1 MCSVGVDDEDCC
13 SSADFLDS
21 TDSESSMPSRMLE
34 QLAQIFGLRESAFPP
49 TVIDSPQQIQIL
61 GIIPCKTLVPE
72 NKIVK
77 GLVVIVQ
84 NYS

>member
-1 MCSVGVDDEDCC
+1 
-13 SSADFLDS
+13 
-21 TDSESSMPSRMLE
+21 MLE